1 MVTLPRKRARKRG
14 RVASAPFP
22 PPPSGGDPPKLVNRL
37 QSPAALANRRSMS
50 APPIGFLNAR
60 LVDPERETET
70 RGGLLAMDGVI
81 AAVARR

>member
-1 MVTLPRKRARKRG
+1 M
-14 RVASAPFP
+14 
-22 PPPSGGDPPKLVNRL
+22 NRL
-37 QSPAALANRRSMS
+37 QSPAALTNRRSMS